1 MEWCLKA
8 QVRYQLGDGTLQSWA
23 RIPQMA
29 VCDLNQHP
37 HFGAVSTRARSHG
50 SRSQRAGMGVA
61 PLILSHSDP
70 LEKCLLPVSK
80 TLCSTCLEVLL
91 SKRGMFPL
99 GNTIMIPV
107 NWELILT
114 YFLQAPNLW
123 INRQKRE
130 LLCWLKWLILSK
142 GNWTATPQ
150 WK

>member
-1 MEWCLKA
+1 
-8 QVRYQLGDGTLQSWA
+8 
-23 RIPQMA
+23 MA

-50 SRSQRAGMGVA
+50 SRNQRAGMGVA
-61 PLILSHSDP
+61 PLILFHSDR

-91 SKRGMFPL
+91 SKRGMFPP

-114 YFLQAPNLW
+114 YFFQAPNL
-123 INRQKRE
+123 
-130 LLCWLKWLILSK
+130 
-142 GNWTATPQ
+142 
-150 WK
+150 